1 MGKSVTFRMVE
12 HDPGG
17 FKIPIKAKNSG
28 QFILDV
34 DKGKN
39 SFHFDGTREK
49 LGGSMAGWTVVTEP
63 VATTHDGKAIRVTT
77 ALRTKPDVA
86 PRRFVLLGVSKAE
99 FDALLEEMRPALAA
113 QEEQVNQV
121 VSAKSSGQWWAGLG
135 KVTMTH
141 VLYGGKDGILKVAP
155 DDGLQWSP
163 GLGKTRIPFGAI
175 AKIEIGE
182 TTRQHGRQHG
192 AIGFGGIGLAVVAAT
207 AVHNHRAAR
216 ADTYNVIAVT
226 TKDGKQ
232 HQFATQK
239 ALSPLGPFYEA
250 YRKASAPAPAPAP
263 AATPRPAVA
272 PSPPA
277 ATIGGA
283 KATFVNYDG
292 GFPSHPQPEATGM
305 LLLPGSGPTIG
316 RWELH
321 WVAEEADLESRH
333 EMIFGGLA
341 RYPFSVEATG
351 PTSCRVTISDTQD
364 PAVVAHF
371 DLPTTAAT
379 ALETVLAA
387 RAPVIE
393 RGRRAAELANANKAP
408 AAVPASSHLGVAD
421 ELAKLADLH
430 EKGVL
435 SEEEFASQKAKLLS
449 E

>member
-1 MGKSVTFRMVE
+1 MGKTVTFSMVE

-17 FKIPIKAKNSG
+17 FKLPAKAKNSG
-28 QFILDV
+28 QFVLDV
-34 DKGKN
+34 DKGTN
-39 SFHFDGTREK
+39 SFRFDGTREK
-49 LGGSMAGWTVVTEP
+49 LGGSMAGWTVLTEP
-63 VATTHDGKAIRVTT
+63 VGSTDGQNRVRVT
-77 ALRTKPDVA
+77 LSYRPKPEVA
-86 PRRFVLLGVSKAE
+86 PRRFVLVGVSKTE
-99 FDALLEEMRPALAA
+99 FDALVESMRPVLEA
-113 QEEQVNQV
+113 QEGQITKV
-121 VSAKSSGQWWAGLG
+121 VAAKSSGQWWAGLG

-207 AVHNHRAAR
+207 AVHNHRATR

-292 GFPSHPQPEATGM
+292 GFPST
-305 LLLPGSGPTIG
+305 
-316 RWELH
+316 R
-321 WVAEEADLESRH
+321 
-333 EMIFGGLA
+333 
-341 RYPFSVEATG
+341 
-351 PTSCRVTISDTQD
+351 
-364 PAVVAHF
+364 
-371 DLPTTAAT
+371 
-379 ALETVLAA
+379 
-387 RAPVIE
+387 
-393 RGRRAAELANANKAP
+393 
-408 AAVPASSHLGVAD
+408 
-421 ELAKLADLH
+421 
-430 EKGVL
+430 
-435 SEEEFASQKAKLLS
+435 SQK
-449 E
+449 